1 MRKIFLLLVVAIILS
16 GCSVSKQP
24 TQIYEG
30 KALKI
35 GVIGETPK
43 EEFKHVTFYAA
54 TPDDL
59 KQQQNKYDAFFITK
73 AYFEELA
80 TDSWVAVFEE
90 ITTPTFFI
98 GSDYQ
103 AFIFRMQGM
112 DYVNN
117 SPEATEHVQGFVNN
131 TVDASAFIK
140 KWGYGE
146 PRKTKH
152 SAETPK
158 WIFYE
163 VFRDI
168 ENYAINNNR

>member
-1 MRKIFLLLVVAIILS
+1 MIRFRFINK
-16 GCSVSKQP
+16 
-24 TQIYEG
+24 
-30 KALKI
+30 
-35 GVIGETPK
+35 
-43 EEFKHVTFYAA
+43 
-54 TPDDL
+54 DNL

-112 DYVNN
+112 DYVTN

-131 TVDASAFIK
+131 TVEASAFIK

-152 SAETPK
+152 SAETSK